1 MSAGSPQQGVPHYKQ
16 ELDRGLHVL
25 GNVMITI
32 SGVAPTAS
40 VFILA
45 PIAMWI
51 SGTGAFLAF
60 VIAGVIGIGMAFSY
74 AEAGTAFPVTGGE
87 WPIVARILG
96 KPLGFISLALML
108 VSVIVIPSSIALGAG
123 QYLSVIWAGQNPNL
137 VGAVIMLLVGGL
149 AMLQIKTNAI
159 VQGILLAIEL
169 VAVGAITVLG
179 FTHINQ
185 SASVLFSPQ
194 TFDGD
199 TSVAVA
205 FGVVLTA
212 VPIAMFALN
221 GYGAAIVFSEET
233 KRARQ
238 SVARAILWTLG
249 ITLAVELIPVTAA
262 ILGAP
267 SISGLL
273 GADVPMSYILT
284 ELGGETV
291 NTVVSLMVFVAIFNG
306 CLATVVLMSR
316 ILFGSGR
323 DKIWPEPISSWLAA
337 VHPRFKT
344 PWVAALVMA
353 VIGALLTGFSDIA
366 SVVTFTGVVLVFTY
380 VLIALSAI
388 VVRVRFK
395 DLPAHYK
402 MPLWPVWPVIAL
414 AGAAYVLTQQS
425 LKDVLIVLGIVGVAL
440 VYYYAYL
447 WPRRDSKWI
456 MLEAAEEDGQDATT
470 ASTAEPALAEG
481 ADLGSAT

>member
-1 MSAGSPQQGVPHYKQ
+1 MDAGSQQQRVPHYKQ

-45 PIAMWI
+45 PIALWI
-51 SGTGAFLAF
+51 AGTGAFLAF
-60 VIAGVIGIGMAFSY
+60 VIAGVIGVGMAFSY

-87 WPIVARILG
+87 WAVVARILG
-96 KPLGFISLALML
+96 RPIGFVSLALML
-108 VSVIVIPSSIALGAG
+108 VSVILIPSSIALGAG
-123 QYLSVIWAGQNPNL
+123 QYLAVIWPSQNPQL
-137 VGAVIMLLVGGL
+137 VGAVIMLVAGGL
-149 AMLQIKTNAI
+149 AVLQIKTNAI
-159 VQGILLAIEL
+159 VQGVLLAMEL
-169 VAVGAITVLG
+169 IAVGTITVLG
-179 FTHINQ
+179 FTHVNQ
-185 SASVLFSPQ
+185 SVGVLFSPV
-194 TFDGD
+194 TFNGD

-233 KRARQ
+233 QRARQ

-267 SISGLL
+267 SLSALIS
-273 GADVPMSYILT
+273 AETPMSYILT
-284 ELGGETV
+284 ELGGDTV
-291 NTVVSLMVFVAIFNG
+291 NTVVSLLVFIAIFNG
-306 CLATVVLMSR
+306 CLAIVVLMSR
-316 ILFGSGR
+316 ILYGSGR
-323 DKIWPEPISSWLAA
+323 DKIWPEPISRWLAM

-353 VIGALLTGFSDIA
+353 VIGAVLTASSDIA
-366 SVVTFTGVVLVFTY
+366 VVVTFTGVVLIFTY
-380 VLIALSAI
+380 AFIALSAI
-388 VVRVRFK
+388 VVRVRHK
-395 DLPAHYK
+395 DLPPHYQ
-402 MPLWPVWPVIAL
+402 MPLWPIWPVIAL
-414 AGAAYVLTQQS
+414 AGVVYVLTQQS
-425 LKDVLIVLGIVGVAL
+425 AKDVLIVLGFCALAL

-447 WPRRDSKWI
+447 RPRAGKRWL
-456 MLEAAEEDGQDATT
+456 MLEVAEEGPYET
-470 ASTAEPALAEG
+470 AAVARNAPTAEEV
-481 ADLGSAT
+481 

>member
-1 MSAGSPQQGVPHYKQ
+1 MDAGSQQQRVPHYKQ

-45 PIAMWI
+45 PIALWI
-51 SGTGAFLAF
+51 AGTGAFLAF

-87 WPIVARILG
+87 WAVVARILG
-96 KPLGFISLALML
+96 RPIGFVSLALML
-108 VSVIVIPSSIALGAG
+108 VSVILIPSSIALGAG
-123 QYLSVIWAGQNPNL
+123 QYLAVIWPSQNPQL
-137 VGAVIMLLVGGL
+137 VGAVIMLVVGGL
-149 AMLQIKTNAI
+149 AVLQIKTNAI
-159 VQGILLAIEL
+159 MQGVLLAMEL
-169 VAVGAITVLG
+169 IAVGTITVLG
-179 FTHINQ
+179 FTHVNQ
-185 SASVLFSPQ
+185 SASVLFSPT

-238 SVARAILWTLG
+238 SVARAILWTLA

-267 SISGLL
+267 SLSGLI
-273 GADVPMSYILT
+273 GAETPMSYILT
-284 ELGGETV
+284 ELGGDTV
-291 NTVVSLMVFVAIFNG
+291 NTIVSLLVFIAIFNG
-306 CLATVVLMSR
+306 CLAIVVLMSR
-316 ILFGSGR
+316 ILYGSGR
-323 DKIWPEPISSWLAA
+323 DKIWPEPISRWLAM

-353 VIGALLTGFSDIA
+353 VIGAVLTASSDIA
-366 SVVTFTGVVLVFTY
+366 VVVTFTGVVLIFTY
-380 VLIALSAI
+380 AFIALSAI
-388 VVRVRFK
+388 FVRVRHK
-395 DLPAHYK
+395 DLPPHYQ
-402 MPLWPVWPVIAL
+402 MPLWPIWPVIAL
-414 AGAAYVLTQQS
+414 AGVVYVLTQQS
-425 LKDVLIVLGIVGVAL
+425 AKDVLIVLGFCAVAL
-440 VYYYAYL
+440 VYYYAISAAA
-447 WPRRDSKWI
+447 RRQ
-456 MLEAAEEDGQDATT
+456 EVAHA
-470 ASTAEPALAEG
+470 
-481 ADLGSAT
+481 